1 MLQKNEKILFFLFLF
16 LIPLQIRKIISW
28 QGSEWDSMF
37 LYLTDILLV
46 VVLSLGIINTKLKG
60 LRLKKS
66 DLFLFLFLIVAAVS
80 IFVSGDKATSIFRLV
95 KLLEFV
101 LVYVYIMYRFC
112 PKAPSA
118 LGPRTNI
125 YKILVLGGV
134 FQAILAIAQFYK
146 QSSLGLKFIEAGKYL
161 PGEPGVATFIS
172 NGEKIMRPYG
182 SFPHPNIL
190 AAFLLLAIFCFYY
203 LWLKGF
209 KKSPVTSYR
218 SPVTNYLLPVTSY
231 FLLIFAL
238 FLTFSREAILP
249 FVFVSFAFF
258 LMRFFQLRTLYHS
271 EERLAAG
278 KKLMILALFF
288 VIFSILSAI
297 VVLPYFKTRFMNI
310 SVTEEAIDLRFFY
323 NKMAILMIKEKP
335 VLGIGAG
342 NFADY
347 SRNYPAFLRAANK
360 SYNSGGLTGKE
371 IPEWLYQPAH
381 NIYLLIASE
390 IGVFGALVFIIFL
403 LVKIFKAIKPIKPKD
418 VSEIIGPMV
427 FLFLG
432 FLALGLS
439 DHFFWT
445 LQSGG
450 IMFWLGLA
458 LMKNEK

>member
-1 MLQKNEKILFFLFLF
+1 
-16 LIPLQIRKIISW
+16 
-28 QGSEWDSMF
+28 
-37 LYLTDILLV
+37 
-46 VVLSLGIINTKLKG
+46 
-60 LRLKKS
+60 
-66 DLFLFLFLIVAAVS
+66 
-80 IFVSGDKATSIFRLV
+80 
-95 KLLEFV
+95 
-101 LVYVYIMYRFC
+101 MYRKEF
-112 PKAPSA
+112 
-118 LGPRTNI
+118 LGLNNI
-125 YKILVLGGV
+125 LRVIFASGV

-182 SFPHPNIL
+182 SLPHPNIL
-190 AAFLLLAIFCFYY
+190 AGFLLLAIFCFYA
-203 LWLKGF
+203 LWLKKEKIG
-209 KKSPVTSYR
+209 PIG
-218 SPVTNYLLPVTSY
+218 PIGPIGLMLM
-231 FLLIFAL
+231 IFAL

-249 FVFVSFAFF
+249 FIFVSFAFF